1 MNVWMR
7 ERSAGRS
14 DSPARSMSAGLQRA
28 SAAITGRRISCAM
41 SSTACASSSDAI
53 GKPASMMSAPSASIW
68 RASRIFS
75 SVFIEKPGD
84 CSPSRRVVSKMI
96 NRSVAMV
103 LPPEWM

>member
-1 MNVWMR
+1 MNVWIR

-14 DSPARSMSAGLQRA
+14 DSPARSISAGLQRA
-28 SAAITGRRISCAM
+28 RAAITGRRISCAT

-96 NRSVAMV
+96 NLSLAMV